1 MGRLSIGIELREG
14 GGEGLG
20 EETVNQDVGWRAG
33 ENHVCWLFDAVDT
46 IESTMRE

>member
-14 GGEGLG
+14 GGLG

-33 ENHVCWLFDAVDT
+33 EIHVCWLFDAIDT